1 MHSVYDLRRKLEAH
15 LRALEPAVKV
25 FGKFPA
31 DAESVGV
38 GYVVIQ
44 MDAGDQLYA
53 RADASPSEHRLRWR
67 LTVAGSSPSQA
78 DNTLDIVRRH
88 MADFAPFD
96 DRRFGP
102 CVEDEAS
109 PRIPDFSTPS
119 DLRWSYTLDYRID
132 DGDPYGY

>member
-1 MHSVYDLRRKLEAH
+1 MHSILTLGQ
-15 LRALEPAVKV
+15 ALEEHLAALAPKV
-25 FGKFPA
+25 LTFGHFPA
-31 DAESVGV
+31 DEESRGV

-44 MDAGDQLYA
+44 MDAGSVLYS
-53 RADASPSEHRLRWR
+53 RADASPAEHMLRWR
-67 LTVAGSSPSQA
+67 LTVAGSSPSQT
-78 DNTLDIVRRH
+78 DNTLDLVRRH

-109 PRIPDFSTPS
+109 PRIPDLSTPS
-119 DLRWSYTLDYRID
+119 DPRWSYTLDYRID